1 MNFLLIAGLTAG
13 TVSTVWSAGLTDDP
27 MDEEPPMMDQPGPG
41 MRGRSSQ
48 DPEWDEMRMHSHMG
62 RERMQP
68 MDQQGPGM
76 RGRSS
81 QDPEWDEMRMH
92 SHMGRERMQPMDQPG
107 PGMRGRSSQD
117 PERGEMR
124 MHSHMS
130 RERMQQ
136 MRAER
141 DEIMRLGE
149 AARNET
155 DPVKKEKLV
164 GELRSK
170 LSIVD
175 DQIHEM
181 HQARLEQAEQELAK
195 LREKMEQA
203 EENREQRIDNM
214 VERIL
219 SKEPM
224 GPRDE
229 GGRMRPDHG
238 KYPDCPPSPPMDE

>member
-13 TVSTVWSAGLTDDP
+13 TVSTVWSADLPDDP
-27 MDEEPPMMDQPGPG
+27 MDEE
-41 MRGRSSQ
+41 S
-48 DPEWDEMRMHSHMG
+48 
-62 RERMQP
+62 
-68 MDQQGPGM
+68 
-76 RGRSS
+76 
-81 QDPEWDEMRMH
+81 
-92 SHMGRERMQPMDQPG
+92 PMDQPG
-107 PGMRGRSSQD
+107 PGMRGRSPQG
-117 PERGEMR
+117 PERDKMR
-124 MHSHMS
+124 MHPNMNH
-130 RERMQQ
+130 ERMQQ

-155 DPVKKEKLV
+155 DPAKKEKLV

-170 LSIVD
+170 LSTVD

-181 HQARLEQAEQELAK
+181 HQARLEQAEKDLVK
-195 LREKMEQA
+195 LRERMEQA

-224 GPRDE
+224 GPRDG

-238 KYPDCPPSPPMDE
+238 RYPDCPPPPPIDE